1 MSLAAN
7 LSHQDA
13 TPEFDQIHSEE
24 ILDDLEDGSHLG
36 QLDPA
41 TAHAL
46 NTPQSSD
53 TPAPVGSDTEVVPLA
68 MCVRAADFKAQAQ
81 KVLSRRTWIYITSSA
96 NSAQSLEDNVRSWSQ
111 VLLRPRILRN
121 VADVSTQATILGH
134 PTTVPFFIPP
144 MGTMG
149 MTHPGA
155 EPEMYRGAIAK
166 GVHAILSTASTKSFD
181 AVMDAFHADLA
192 QAGGKETCPSR
203 LFFQLYVTE
212 DRNRAAQ
219 LVRKVKAA
227 GYHGLFLTVDTNVLG
242 KRTEDRRKQAEEA
255 LADGRDHSTT
265 QQPLGVDGSENP
277 YAPAVGAR
285 PVPGSI
291 TAGLCWD
298 DLVWIRREWGNGPIV
313 LKGVQTAEDAKLA
326 AEHGVQGILLSN
338 HGGRQQHTA
347 PSSLA
352 TLLEIRAYCPEVLRK
367 MEVYLDGGLYDGA
380 DILKALALG
389 ATAVGIGRPFL
400 YAMGA
405 YGSKGVAKLIDS
417 ELFCSFSFLPLFHFY
432 PFSILFSFGLFL
444 FAILCRFCACT
455 TCVES
460 VSG

>member
-1 MSLAAN
+1 MLLLTWSI
-7 LSHQDA
+7 QDA
-13 TPEFDQIHSEE
+13 TPEFDQIHSED

-46 NTPQSSD
+46 NTPPPPRD
-53 TPAPVGSDTEVVPLA
+53 TPGPAAGSDTKEVVPLA
-68 MCVRAADFKAQAQ
+68 MCVRAADFKAEAA

-96 NSAQSLEDNVRSWSQ
+96 HSAQTLEENVRSWSQ

-121 VADVSTQATILGH
+121 VAHVSTSATILGH

-155 EPEMYRGAIAK
+155 EPEMFRGAIAK

-181 AVMDAFHADLA
+181 AVMDAFQTDRAR
-192 QAGGKETCPSR
+192 AGGPATCPSR

-212 DRNRAAQ
+212 DRARAAQ
-219 LVRKVKAA
+219 LVRKVRAA
-227 GYHGLFLTVDTNVLG
+227 GYGALFLTVDTNVLG

-291 TAGLCWD
+291 TAGLAWE
-298 DLVWIRREWGNGPIV
+298 DLDWIRREWGPDRPIV

-326 AEHGVQGILLSN
+326 AERGVQGILLSN
-338 HGGRQQHTA
+338 HGGRQQHSA
-347 PSSLA
+347 PSALA
-352 TLLEIRAYCPEVLRK
+352 TLLEIRTYCPEVLQK
-367 MEVYLDGGLYDGA
+367 LEVYVDGGIYDGA

-389 ATAVGIGRPFL
+389 AKAVGVGRPFL

-405 YGSKGVAKLIDS
+405 YGSRGVEKLIDS
-417 ELFCSFSFLPLFHFY
+417 EFFSFPHSF
-432 PFSILFSFGLFL
+432 FSFFL
-444 FAILCRFCACT
+444 PFT
-455 TCVES
+455 TKFS
-460 VSG
+460 VS